1 MAIVRWEPLREFTTL
16 QNEMNRLFGSV
27 FDAPAP
33 GNGST
38 LRRWMPAMDLLETD
52 SHFVL
57 RADLPGMSEEDVNI
71 EVEERVLTVSGERKA
86 EHDRAQGRLPAHRA
100 RVRLVLALAH
110 AARRRRPRGRLGQ
123 LRPRR
128 ARGADPQARAAQA
141 AQDLDRRRRLAEDD
155 RYESRPRTPRGV
167 GARRHAARP
176 RSARAAANLACRVLD
191 PHARPGLLRPHRHAQ
206 ARPRRGAHA
215 RVRPAGDQGGRQ
227 DARGPRGRRRSATTW
242 CSGTR
247 STCSSRPGTS

>member
-86 EHDRAQGRLPAHRA
+86 EHTERKDTYQRIERAFGSFSRSLTLPDG
-100 RVRLVLALAH
+100 V
-110 AARRRRPRGRLGQ
+110 
-123 LRPRR
+123 
-128 ARGADPQARAAQA
+128 DPEAVSASF
-141 AQDLDRRRRLAEDD
+141 D
-155 RYESRPRTPRGV
+155 RGV
-167 GARRHAARP
+167 LEVQIPKPEQRKPRKISIGVGDSPKTIDTESAA
-176 RSARAAANLACRVLD
+176 
-191 PHARPGLLRPHRHAQ
+191 
-206 ARPRRGAHA
+206 
-215 RVRPAGDQGGRQ
+215 
-227 DARGPRGRRRSATTW
+227 
-242 CSGTR
+242 
-247 STCSSRPGTS
+247 